1 MSVGGRSSRVEAI
14 DARLALAF
22 LAEASATLAA
32 STSYEESLA
41 EVTRLAVP
49 SLADWCAVDVVQEDG
64 SLRQFTS
71 GHRDPEQERLLL
83 ELRRRYRDEK
93 RGSEGVAKVISTGRP
108 ELMSDLGGES
118 EIELS
123 PEERD
128 LYARLAP
135 RSYMIVALNVEGRAI
150 GALTFL
156 STVPERHY
164 TQADLAVIE
173 QLANRIALVVEGARL
188 RAELEQA
195 YGLLDTLFSTA
206 PVGLAFWDR
215 ELRCVRANTA
225 YAAISGRTPDAM
237 RGQTMRELF
246 GDLGV
251 QREVYY
257 REILEAGEPRH
268 GIEVTAPALDD
279 PDELR
284 HWVLSCTPVRG
295 AEGEVTGLG
304 MVAIDVTE
312 RQRLLTAEREA
323 RTRSSF
329 LARAGE
335 ILDSSMDYETT
346 LDNLARIIVPEIADW
361 CSIHLVDEHGVLR
374 QVAVVHSEPER
385 ERLAWEL
392 NERFPTPMDAPRG
405 PPNVIRTGSYELV
418 NDITDELLAEGAV
431 DAEQLELLRGLG
443 LTAALCAPL
452 QMRGRTLGVLVLAT
466 AESGKRFSPAD
477 VELAVELGRRAGIA
491 VENSRMY
498 TGRSH
503 IAHTLQSELLPSGL
517 PDIPGFELA
526 ASYRAAGEMN
536 EVGGDF
542 LDIFETPRGRW
553 AAFVGDVSGKGAEAA
568 AVTALARYTLR
579 AAVLQPGDPHVA
591 LGLLNEAMLV
601 QRDRKQFAT
610 VCLVCFEHANG
621 VARGTVCLGG
631 HPPPLVLRADGQ
643 VTASGA
649 FGTLL
654 GMTEDPRL
662 IDEDLVLRPGDT
674 LLLYT
679 DGVVEAGEGSHRL
692 GQDGL
697 ERRLAALRGRSARD
711 IVAAVELTAVEA
723 QGGEPRDDMAM
734 LALRFTG

>member
-1 MSVGGRSSRVEAI
+1 VSAEAGSSAVEAI
-14 DARLALAF
+14 DARLALEF

-32 STSYEESLA
+32 STAYEESLC

-49 SLADWCAVDVVQEDG
+49 SLADWCAVDLLEDDG

-71 GHRDPEQERLLL
+71 GHRDPEQERLLV

-93 RGSEGVAKVISTGRP
+93 RSSEGVARVIATGRP
-108 ELMSDLGGES
+108 ELVSELGGES
-118 EIELS
+118 AIELRS
-123 PEERD
+123 EEHD
-128 LYARLAP
+128 LYVRLAP
-135 RSYMIVALNVEGRAI
+135 RSYMIVALNVDARTI

-156 STVPERHY
+156 STAPGRHY
-164 TQADLAVIE
+164 TQVDLAVID
-173 QLANRIALVVEGARL
+173 QLANRIALAVEGARL
-188 RAELEQA
+188 RAEVERA

-215 ELRCVRANTA
+215 ELRCVRANAA
-225 YAAISGRTPDAM
+225 YAAMSARTPE
-237 RGQTMRELF
+237 GFPGHTMRELF
-246 GDLGV
+246 GELGAE
-251 QREVYY
+251 REGYY
-257 REILEAGEPRH
+257 REIMEAGEPRH
-268 GIEVTAPALDD
+268 GVEVSGPALDD
-279 PDELR
+279 PTELR
-284 HWVLSCTPVRG
+284 NWALSCTPVRG
-295 AEGEVTGLG
+295 ADGEVIGLG
-304 MVAIDVTE
+304 VVAVDVTE
-312 RQRLLTAEREA
+312 RQRALTAEREA
-323 RTRSSF
+323 RARSSF

-346 LDNLARIIVPEIADW
+346 LDNLARIMVPEIADW
-361 CSIHLVDEHGVLR
+361 CSIQLVDENGVLR

-385 ERLAWEL
+385 ERWAWEL
-392 NERFPTPMDAPRG
+392 NERYPTPQDSPRG
-405 PPNVIRTGSYELV
+405 PPNVVRTGRYELV
-418 NDITDELLAEGAV
+418 NDITEDLLVEGAV
-431 DAEQLELLRGLG
+431 DDEQLQLLHDLG
-443 LTAALCAPL
+443 LTSALCAPL
-452 QMRGRTLGVLVLAT
+452 QVRGRTLGALVLVS

-477 VELAVELGRRAGIA
+477 VELAVDLGRRAGIA
-491 VENSRMY
+491 VENSRLY

-553 AAFVGDVSGKGAEAA
+553 AAFIGDVSGKGAEAA
-568 AVTALARYTLR
+568 AATALARYTLR
-579 AAVLQPGDPHVA
+579 AAVLQPGEPHVA
-591 LGLLNEAMLV
+591 LGLLNDALLGD
-601 QRDRKQFAT
+601 RDRKQFAT
-610 VCLVCFEHANG
+610 VCLVCFERATG

-631 HPPPLVLRADGQ
+631 HPPPLLLRADGE

-654 GMTEDPRL
+654 GMTDDPRL
-662 IDEDLVLRPGDT
+662 IDEDLVLGPGDT

-697 ERRLAALRGRSARD
+697 ERRLAELRGRTPSD

-723 QGGEPRDDMAM
+723 QEGEPRDDMAM